1 MGNQHELRNLNNV
14 AEGFLA
20 RDMAR
25 RLQSCNQCLALQYR
39 RLVVAKCV
47 NRLRSPQPDG
57 IGGKSWAEFNPRFA
71 FYLPSDLRAA
81 LVTEAE
87 RSGQSKT
94 QIIRAAISSNL
105 ENLPDS

>member
-47 NRLRSPQPDG
+47 NGNREPGPDG
-57 IGGKSWAEFNPRFA
+57 IDAKSWTEFNPRII
-71 FYLPSDLRAA
+71 FYCPRDVLAA
-81 LVTEAE
+81 IEDEMT
-87 RSGQSKT
+87 RSGRTKT
-94 QIIRAAISSNL
+94 QVIVEAVRSYLEGLAAS
-105 ENLPDS
+105 